1 MTSAVKIVCRWLHTI
16 FKVENSVPTFLR
28 FYLCFESR
36 LLSRIMNCTWS
47 LGKPMCGCL
56 IIRAQTYCIALQEL
70 GKPLIPKT
78 MYKVDHSLLAGSF
91 PVPQTWSTLLMS
103 PSSPAV
109 WAVLQPLHW
118 QLSEGCSRK
127 PLPTWRHQNWLES
140 CSFHVESEFSC
151 YLKDS
156 QKLCKKVDWNPGLKS
171 SMTPR
176 VVTAEVGYSWLG
188 HPFRTIK
195 ASGPFQGISEVWWHA
210 EGFLCHTYTCFILV
224 WRLDL

>member
-1 MTSAVKIVCRWLHTI
+1 METGSTSLNKKKCI
-16 FKVENSVPTFLR
+16 KPTGWPLLLRLFADDCILFLR
-28 FYLCFESR
+28 LKTVTQHFSDFIKSR
-36 LLSRIMNCTWS
+36 LLSRIMNCTRL
-47 LGKPMCGCL
+47 LGNHMCGCL
-56 IIRAQTYCIALQEL
+56 IISTQTYCIALQEL

-109 WAVLQPLHW
+109 WAQLQPLHW

-127 PLPTWRHQNWLES
+127 PLPTWRHHNWLES

-156 QKLCKKVDWNPGLKS
+156 QKLRK
-171 SMTPR
+171 
-176 VVTAEVGYSWLG
+176 
-188 HPFRTIK
+188 
-195 ASGPFQGISEVWWHA
+195 
-210 EGFLCHTYTCFILV
+210 
-224 WRLDL
+224 